1 MHGIFKQEA
10 MFWTDLHHL
19 NSQPIRYKTKTIWSI
34 GHSSFPVFA
43 LETEMYDDAAIG
55 STTPSLNKKSS
66 VWSSRRFANLSTD
79 EMDGIARLNAP
90 ILRVLQSPN
99 QLTFL
104 AIRISE
110 RRKSP
115 ECRAHQ

>member
-1 MHGIFKQEA
+1 

-79 EMDGIARLNAP
+79 EMDGIALLNAP

>member
-1 MHGIFKQEA
+1 

-55 STTPSLNKKSS
+55 STTPSLNKNSS
-66 VWSSRRFANLSTD
+66 VWGSRRFANLSTD
-79 EMDGIARLNAP
+79 EMDGIARLNTP